1 MACIAVEQVTKIY
14 DGAERVKSLDR
25 VSFTV
30 EPGELAAVI
39 GPSGSGKSTLMHLI
53 GCMDRPTAGR
63 IRLNDVDISRI
74 DERQVVP
81 LRRQIGFVFQQF
93 HLVPE
98 LTAAENV
105 ALPLYYRGI
114 SPAKRRGMAM
124 DALKAVG
131 LADRAAHLPRELSGG
146 QQQRVALARATVVR
160 PSIVL
165 ADEPT
170 GNLDPA
176 AGADVMRLLR
186 SLCRSGV
193 TVLLITHDSGIAAA
207 APRRLILDAGRL
219 VADERSPAEDMSES
233 RALRR
238 WRRAH
243 RAIMH
248 QYGFRADHVDFLPSD
263 NRVVIPPEQAEQ
275 FGAPVDNQRNKLSG
289 TGVDLHIVHIAQPL
303 AVADVDDFFI
313 VKRGDATKHENPS
326 LTFRFINRVYVRKGA
341 RMPKIGFTTD
351 FSCVASQKRV

>member
-219 VADERSPAEDMSES
+219 VADERSPAEDMSE
-233 RALRR
+233 
-238 WRRAH
+238 
-243 RAIMH
+243 
-248 QYGFRADHVDFLPSD
+248 
-263 NRVVIPPEQAEQ
+263 
-275 FGAPVDNQRNKLSG
+275 
-289 TGVDLHIVHIAQPL
+289 
-303 AVADVDDFFI
+303 
-313 VKRGDATKHENPS
+313 
-326 LTFRFINRVYVRKGA
+326 
-341 RMPKIGFTTD
+341 
-351 FSCVASQKRV
+351 